1 MGMTMA
7 EKILTRAS
15 GLKET
20 YAGDYVTAKIDL
32 AMAHEGA
39 AWTLPYFRDLGV
51 ERVWNPERIVV
62 LLDHYT
68 PPPTVKAA
76 ELHKTVREFVKEQLR
91 VHVLSIPAFFMDIY
105 VKLIDLDLSRV
116 NSILKFRYSNWGTPA
131 RAPDDMLRSLLA
143 MGSLRGNFY

>member
-1 MGMTMA
+1 MA
-7 EKILTRAS
+7 QA
-15 GLKET
+15 LK
-20 YAGDYVTAKIDL
+20 G
-32 AMAHEGA
+32 
-39 AWTLPYFRDLGV
+39 
-51 ERVWNPERIVV
+51 
-62 LLDHYT
+62 DHYST
-68 PPPTVKAA
+68 RGGQNMSLSKTRT
-76 ELHKTVREFVKEQLR
+76 HKEYQEFVKEQLR